1 MMSTAGAGTAVVIAG
16 AAESPQIGKVP
27 GQSAMMLAASA
38 ARLALGQSGLNW
50 ADVDGL
56 ASTLPTVELASYLGI
71 RPGWLDGTVVGG
83 CSSMLHVRHAAA
95 AISSGAASV
104 VVVAH
109 GESGRSRV
117 GMPPRSV
124 DPSSMAGQFE
134 QPYGASGTF
143 SRFTLPAMAYLHK
156 YGLSADD
163 LAEVPVA
170 QSEWVEGNPRAS
182 RNKRLTRDEV
192 LGSRMIAW
200 PFRQLECCPLTDGG
214 GALVMMSPERAADL
228 DLAYRPVTVLGSGES
243 CEGPGASFL
252 ADLTS
257 FAGFRE
263 ASARAFAESG
273 LRHADIDHLMIYD
286 AYAHVPLYGLEDLG
300 FTGRG
305 ESVDFIRSGATRPGG
320 SLPMNTNGGGLL
332 YTHTG
337 MYGMFAIQEAVRQLR
352 GDAFAQVPGVRT
364 SFVQGIGGMFGAAG
378 TLVLAGG

>member
-1 MMSTAGAGTAVVIAG
+1 MSAAGASAPVVIAG
-16 AAESPQIGKVP
+16 AAESPQLGKVP
-27 GQSAMMLAASA
+27 GQSAMMLATSS
-38 ARLALGQSGLNW
+38 ARLALAQTGLTW

-56 ASTLPTVELASYLGI
+56 ASTLPTAELASYLGI

-83 CSSMLHVRHAAA
+83 CSYMLHVRHAAA
-95 AISSGAASV
+95 AIRSGAASV

-117 GMPPRSV
+117 GMAPRAA

-134 QPYGASGTF
+134 LPYGAAGTF
-143 SRFTLPAMAYLHK
+143 SRFTLPALAYLHK

-163 LAEVPVA
+163 LAEVPAA

-182 RNKRLTRDEV
+182 RNKRLTIQEILD
-192 LGSRMIAW
+192 SRMIAW
-200 PFRQLECCPLTDGG
+200 PFRLLECCPLTDGG
-214 GALVMMSPERAADL
+214 GALVVMSAERASDC
-228 DLAYRPVTVLGSGES
+228 DLAHRPVTVLGGGES

-252 ADLTS
+252 ADPTS

-263 ASARAFAESG
+263 ASARAFEESG
-273 LRHADIDHLMIYD
+273 LRHGDIDHLMIYD

-300 FTGRG
+300 FVGRG
-305 ESVDFIRSGATRPGG
+305 EAIDFIRSGATRPGG

-352 GDAFAQVPGVRT
+352 GDAFAQVAGLRT

-378 TLVLAGG
+378 ALVLGAG

>member
-1 MMSTAGAGTAVVIAG
+1 MSTAAASTPVVIAG
-16 AAESPQIGKVP
+16 ASESPQIGKVP
-27 GQSAMMLAASA
+27 DQSAQMLAASS
-38 ARLALGQSGLNW
+38 ARLTLAQTGLAW
-50 ADVDGL
+50 TDVDGL

-83 CSSMLHVRHAAA
+83 CSYMLHVRHAVA
-95 AISSGAASV
+95 AIRSGAASV

-117 GMPPRSV
+117 GMPPWRV

-143 SRFTLPAMAYLHK
+143 SRFTLPAMAYLNK
-156 YGLSADD
+156 YGRSPDD
-163 LAEVPVA
+163 LAEVPAA

-182 RNKRLTRDEV
+182 RNKRLTVGEV
-192 LGSRMIAW
+192 LESRMIAW
-200 PFRQLECCPLTDGG
+200 PFRLLECCPLTDGG
-214 GALVMMSPERAADL
+214 GALVVMSADRAADL

-252 ADLTS
+252 RDLTS

-263 ASARAFAESG
+263 AAARAFGESG
-273 LRHADIDHLMIYD
+273 LSQADIDHLMIYD

-300 FTGRG
+300 FVGRG
-305 ESVDFIRSGATRPGG
+305 EAIDFIRSGATRPGG

-352 GDAFAQVPGVRT
+352 GDAFAQIPGVRT

-378 TLVLAGG
+378 SLVLAGG

>member
-1 MMSTAGAGTAVVIAG
+1 MSAAGASAPVVIAG
-16 AAESPQIGKVP
+16 AAESPQLGKVP
-27 GQSAMMLAASA
+27 GQSAMMLATSS
-38 ARLALGQSGLNW
+38 ARLALGQTGLTW

-56 ASTLPTVELASYLGI
+56 ASTLPTAELASYLGI

-83 CSSMLHVRHAAA
+83 CSYMLHVRHAAA
-95 AISSGAASV
+95 AIRSGAASV

-117 GMPPRSV
+117 GMAPRAA

-134 QPYGASGTF
+134 LPYGAAATF
-143 SRFTLPAMAYLHK
+143 SRFTLPALAYLHK

-163 LAEVPVA
+163 LAEVPAA

-182 RNKRLTRDEV
+182 RDKRLTVAEILD
-192 LGSRMIAW
+192 SRMIAW
-200 PFRQLECCPLTDGG
+200 PFRLLECCLLTDGG
-214 GALVMMSPERAADL
+214 GALVVMSAERAADC
-228 DLAYRPVTVLGSGES
+228 DLTHRPVTVLGGGES

-252 ADLTS
+252 ADPTS

-263 ASARAFAESG
+263 ASARAFEESG
-273 LRHADIDHLMIYD
+273 LRHGDIDHLMIYD

-300 FTGRG
+300 FVGRG
-305 ESVDFIRSGATRPGG
+305 EAVDFIRSGATRPGG
-320 SLPMNTNGGGLL
+320 LLPMNTNGGGLL

-352 GDAFAQVPGVRT
+352 GDAFAQVAGLRT

-378 TLVLAGG
+378 ALVLGVG

>member
-1 MMSTAGAGTAVVIAG
+1 MSATGASAPVVIAG
-16 AAESPQIGKVP
+16 AAESPQLGKVP
-27 GQSAMMLAASA
+27 GQSAMMLATSS
-38 ARLALGQSGLNW
+38 ARLALGQTGLTW

-56 ASTLPTVELASYLGI
+56 ASTLPTAELASYLGI

-83 CSSMLHVRHAAA
+83 CSYMLHVRHAAA
-95 AISSGAASV
+95 AIRSGAASV
-104 VVVAH
+104 IVVAH

-117 GMPPRSV
+117 GMAPRSA

-134 QPYGASGTF
+134 LPYGAAATF
-143 SRFTLPAMAYLHK
+143 SRFTLPALAYLHK

-163 LAEVPVA
+163 LAEVPAA

-182 RNKRLTRDEV
+182 RNKRLTLEEILD
-192 LGSRMIAW
+192 SRMIAW
-200 PFRQLECCPLTDGG
+200 PFRLLECCPLTDGG
-214 GALVMMSPERAADL
+214 GALVVMSAERAADC
-228 DLAYRPVTVLGSGES
+228 DLAHRPVTVLGGGES

-252 ADLTS
+252 ADPTS

-263 ASARAFAESG
+263 ASARAFEESG
-273 LRHADIDHLMIYD
+273 LRHRDIDHLMIYD

-300 FTGRG
+300 FVGRG
-305 ESVDFIRSGATRPGG
+305 EAVDFIRSGATRPGG

-352 GDAFAQVPGVRT
+352 GDAFAPVAGVRT

-378 TLVLAGG
+378 ALVLGAG

>member
-1 MMSTAGAGTAVVIAG
+1 MSSAVIAG
-16 AAESPQIGKVP
+16 AAESPQLGKVP
-27 GQSAMMLAASA
+27 DQSAMMLAVSS
-38 ARLALGQSGLNW
+38 ARLALQQTGLSW

-56 ASTLPTVELASYLGI
+56 ASTLPVVDLASYLGI

-83 CSSMLHVRHAAA
+83 CSYMLHVRHAVA
-95 AISSGAASV
+95 AIRSGAASV

-117 GMPPRSV
+117 GMPVRAI

-134 QPYGASGTF
+134 QPYGMSGTF
-143 SRFTLPAMAYLHK
+143 SRFTLPVMAYLDK
-156 YGLSADD
+156 YGLSPDD

-170 QSEWVEGNPRAS
+170 QSEWAVQNPRAY
-182 RNKRLTRDEV
+182 RNKLLDINAV

-200 PFRQLECCPLTDGG
+200 PFRVLECCPLTDGG
-214 GALVMMSPERAADL
+214 GALVLTSARRAADL
-228 DLAYRPVTVLGSGES
+228 DLQYRPVTVLGSGES
-243 CEGPGASFL
+243 CEGPGPSSMQ
-252 ADLTS
+252 DLTS

-263 ASARAFAESG
+263 ASANAFRESG
-273 LRHADIDHLMIYD
+273 LTHSDIDHLMIYD

-300 FTGRG
+300 FVGRG
-305 ESVDFIRSGATRPGG
+305 EAVPFIRSGATRPGG
-320 SLPMNTNGGGLL
+320 PLPMNTNGGGLL

-352 GDAFAQVPGVRT
+352 GDAFAPVPGVRT

-378 TLVLAGG
+378 SLVLSNS

>member
-1 MMSTAGAGTAVVIAG
+1 
-16 AAESPQIGKVP
+16 
-27 GQSAMMLAASA
+27 MLAVAS
-38 ARLALGQSGLNW
+38 ARLALQQTGLSW

-56 ASTLPTVELASYLGI
+56 ASTLPVVDLASYLAI

-83 CSSMLHVRHAAA
+83 CSSMLHVRHAVA
-95 AISSGAASV
+95 AIRSGAASV

-117 GMPPRSV
+117 GMPPRAP
-124 DPSSMAGQFE
+124 DPASMAGQFE
-134 QPYGASGTF
+134 QPYGMSGTF
-143 SRFTLPAMAYLHK
+143 SRLTLPVLAYLHK
-156 YGLSADD
+156 YGLSPDD

-170 QSEWVEGNPRAS
+170 QSEWATGSPRAY
-182 RNKRLTRDEV
+182 RNKPLDIHAV
-192 LGSRMIAW
+192 LSSRMIAW
-200 PFRQLECCPLTDGG
+200 PFRVLECCPLTDGG
-214 GALVMMSPERAADL
+214 GALVLMSARRAADL
-228 DLAYRPVTVLGSGES
+228 GLEHPAVTVLGSGES
-243 CEGPGASFL
+243 CEGPGASFM

-263 ASARAFAESG
+263 ASAGAFRESG
-273 LRHADIDHLMIYD
+273 LTHGDIDHLMIYD

-300 FTGRG
+300 FVGRG
-305 ESVDFIRSGATRPGG
+305 EAVPFIRSGASRPGG

-352 GDAFAQVPGVRT
+352 GDAFVPVPGVRT

-378 TLVLAGG
+378 SLVLCNSSA

>member
-1 MMSTAGAGTAVVIAG
+1 MSTPVVIAG
-16 AAESPQIGKVP
+16 AAESPQIGKLP
-27 GQSAMMLAASA
+27 GQSAMMLAASS
-38 ARLALGQSGLNW
+38 ARVALGQAGLTW

-83 CSSMLHVRHAAA
+83 CSYMLHVRHAVA
-95 AISSGAASV
+95 AIRSGAASV

-117 GMPPRSV
+117 GMPRWAV
-124 DPSSMAGQFE
+124 DQSSMAGQFE

-156 YGLSADD
+156 YGHSPDD
-163 LAEVPVA
+163 LAQVPVA
-170 QSEWVEGNPRAS
+170 QSDWVEGNPRAS
-182 RNKRLTRDEV
+182 RNKRLTVEEV
-192 LGSRMIAW
+192 LDSRMIAW
-200 PFRQLECCPLTDGG
+200 PFRLLECCPLTDGG
-214 GALVMMSPERAADL
+214 GALVVTSADRAADL
-228 DLAYRPVTVLGSGES
+228 DLAFRPVTVLGSGES
-243 CEGPGASFL
+243 CEGPGASFM

-263 ASARAFAESG
+263 ASACAFEESG
-273 LRHADIDHLMIYD
+273 LRQADIDHLMIYD

-300 FTGRG
+300 FAGQG
-305 ESVDFIRSGATRPGG
+305 EAIDFIRSGATRPGG

-378 TLVLAGG
+378 SLVLTNS

>member
-1 MMSTAGAGTAVVIAG
+1 MSAIGASAPVVIAG
-16 AAESPQIGKVP
+16 AAESPQLGKVP
-27 GQSAMMLAASA
+27 GQSAMMLATSS
-38 ARLALGQSGLNW
+38 ARLALEQTGLTW
-50 ADVDGL
+50 TDVDGL
-56 ASTLPTVELASYLGI
+56 ASTLPAAELASYLGI

-83 CSSMLHVRHAAA
+83 CSYMLHVRHAAA
-95 AISSGAASV
+95 AIRSGAASV
-104 VVVAH
+104 VVVVH

-117 GMPPRSV
+117 GMAPRAA

-134 QPYGASGTF
+134 LPYGAAGTF
-143 SRFTLPAMAYLHK
+143 SRFTLPALAYLHK

-163 LAEVPVA
+163 LAEVPAA

-182 RNKRLTRDEV
+182 RNKRLTIQEILD
-192 LGSRMIAW
+192 SRMIAW
-200 PFRQLECCPLTDGG
+200 PFRLLECCPLTDGG
-214 GALVMMSPERAADL
+214 GALVVMSAERAADC
-228 DLAYRPVTVLGSGES
+228 DLARRAVTVLGGGES

-252 ADLTS
+252 ADPTS

-263 ASARAFAESG
+263 ASARAFEESG
-273 LRHADIDHLMIYD
+273 LRHGDIDHLMIYD

-300 FTGRG
+300 FVGRG
-305 ESVDFIRSGATRPGG
+305 EAIDFIRSGATRPGG

-352 GDAFAQVPGVRT
+352 GDAFAQVAGVRT

-378 TLVLAGG
+378 ALVLGAG

>member
-1 MMSTAGAGTAVVIAG
+1 MNRAAGSSPVIIAG
-16 AAESPQIGKVP
+16 AAESPQLGTVP
-27 GQSAMMLAASA
+27 GQSAMMLAVSS
-38 ARLALGQSGLNW
+38 ARLALRQTGLAW

-56 ASTLPTVELASYLGI
+56 ASTLPVVDLASYVGI

-83 CSSMLHVRHAAA
+83 CSSMLHVRHAVA
-95 AISSGAASV
+95 AIRSGAASV

-117 GMPPRSV
+117 GMPPRAV
-124 DPSSMAGQFE
+124 DPASMAGQFE
-134 QPYGASGTF
+134 QPYGMSGTF
-143 SRFTLPAMAYLHK
+143 SRFTLPVLAYLHT
-156 YGLSADD
+156 YGLSPDD

-170 QSEWVEGNPRAS
+170 QSEWAAGNPRAY
-182 RNKRLTRDEV
+182 RDKPLDIHAV

-200 PFRQLECCPLTDGG
+200 PFRVLECCPLTDGG
-214 GALVMMSPERAADL
+214 GALVLMSARRAAGL
-228 DLAYRPVTVLGSGES
+228 DLEHRPVTVLGSGES
-243 CEGPGASFL
+243 CESPGASFME
-252 ADLTS
+252 DLTS

-263 ASARAFAESG
+263 ASAGAFRESG
-273 LRHADIDHLMIYD
+273 LTQADIDHLMIYD

-300 FTGRG
+300 FVGRG
-305 ESVDFIRSGATRPGG
+305 EAVPFLRSGATRPGG

-352 GDAFAQVPGVRT
+352 GDAFAAVPGVRT

-378 TLVLAGG
+378 SLVLSNT

>member
-1 MMSTAGAGTAVVIAG
+1 MSSAGAGTPVVIAG
-16 AAESPQIGKVP
+16 ASESPQLGKLP
-27 GQSAMMLAASA
+27 SQSAQMLAASS
-38 ARLALGQSGLNW
+38 ARLALSQTGLAW

-83 CSSMLHVRHAAA
+83 CSYMLHVRHAVA
-95 AISSGAASV
+95 AIRSGAASV
-104 VVVAH
+104 IVVAH

-117 GMPPRSV
+117 GMPPWKV

-134 QPYGASGTF
+134 QAYGASGTF
-143 SRFTLPAMAYLHK
+143 SRFTLPAMAYLTK
-156 YGLSADD
+156 YGLSPDD

-182 RNKRLTRDEV
+182 RSKRLTIGEV
-192 LGSRMIAW
+192 LDSRMIAW
-200 PFRQLECCPLTDGG
+200 PFRLLECCPLTDGG
-214 GALVMMSPERAADL
+214 GALVVMSADRAADL

-252 ADLTS
+252 HDLTS

-263 ASARAFAESG
+263 ASARAFSESG
-273 LRHADIDHLMIYD
+273 LHHADIDHLMIYD

-300 FTGRG
+300 FVGRG
-305 ESVDFIRSGATRPGG
+305 EAIDFIRSGATRPGG

-352 GDAFAQVPGVRT
+352 GDAFAPVPGAHT

-378 TLVLAGG
+378 SLVLAGG

>member
-1 MMSTAGAGTAVVIAG
+1 MSTAGASTPVVIAG
-16 AAESPQIGKVP
+16 AAESPQLGKVP
-27 GQSAMMLAASA
+27 GQSAMMLAASS
-38 ARLALGQSGLNW
+38 ARLALAQTGLSW
-50 ADVDGL
+50 PDVDGL

-83 CSSMLHVRHAAA
+83 CSYMLHVRHAVA
-95 AISSGAASV
+95 AIRSGAASV
-104 VVVAH
+104 IVVAH

-117 GMPPRSV
+117 GMPPWRV

-134 QPYGASGTF
+134 QPYGAPGTF

-182 RNKRLTRDEV
+182 RNKRLTLGEV
-192 LGSRMIAW
+192 LDSRMIAW
-200 PFRQLECCPLTDGG
+200 PFRLLECCPLTDGG
-214 GALVMMSPERAADL
+214 GALVVMSADRAADL

-252 ADLTS
+252 HDLTS

-263 ASARAFAESG
+263 ASARALRESG
-273 LRHADIDHLMIYD
+273 LDHGDIDHLMIYD

-300 FTGRG
+300 FVGRG
-305 ESVDFIRSGATRPGG
+305 EAIDFIRSGATRPGG
-320 SLPMNTNGGGLL
+320 ALPMNTNGGGLL

-378 TLVLAGG
+378 TLVLAGS

>member
-1 MMSTAGAGTAVVIAG
+1 VVIAG
-16 AAESPQIGKVP
+16 AAESPQLGKVP
-27 GQSAMMLAASA
+27 GQSAMMLAVAS
-38 ARLALGQSGLNW
+38 ARLALRQTGLSW

-56 ASTLPTVELASYLGI
+56 ASTLPVVDLASYLAI

-83 CSSMLHVRHAAA
+83 CSSMLHVRHAVA
-95 AISSGAASV
+95 AIRSGAASV

-117 GMPPRSV
+117 GMPPRAP
-124 DPSSMAGQFE
+124 DPASMAGQFE
-134 QPYGASGTF
+134 QPYGMSGTF
-143 SRFTLPAMAYLHK
+143 SRFTLPVLAYLHK
-156 YGLSADD
+156 YGLSPDD

-170 QSEWVEGNPRAS
+170 QSEWAAGNPRAYRS
-182 RNKRLTRDEV
+182 KPLDIHAV
-192 LGSRMIAW
+192 LSSRMIAW
-200 PFRQLECCPLTDGG
+200 PFRVLECCPLTDGG
-214 GALVMMSPERAADL
+214 GALVLMSARRAADL
-228 DLAYRPVTVLGSGES
+228 GLEQPGVTVLGSGES
-243 CEGPGASFL
+243 CEGPGASFM

-263 ASARAFAESG
+263 ASAGAFRESG
-273 LRHADIDHLMIYD
+273 LTHGDIDHLMIYD

-300 FTGRG
+300 FVGRG
-305 ESVDFIRSGATRPGG
+305 EAVPFIRSGATRPGG

-352 GDAFAQVPGVRT
+352 GTAFVPVPGVRT

-378 TLVLAGG
+378 SLVLSNS